1 MGYGI
6 QKWENGG
13 IAMNKTLLFA
23 LFLLLTS
30 CGGNK
35 PSQKQKDK
43 ADRYVQS
50 LVDADIGIYKGEL
63 TDANFLILAVDAY
76 SGANFDAYARTY
88 LEEAQGKGLEIKGV
102 YIVDI
107 KNCQFGDG
115 WVSGDRIGKAFK

>member
-13 IAMNKTLLFA
+13 IAMNKTLFA
-23 LFLLLTS
+23 LFLSLTS
-30 CGGNK
+30 CGGNR
-35 PSQKQKDK
+35 PSQEQKDK

-50 LVDADIGIYKGEL
+50 LVDANIGIYKGEL

>member
-23 LFLLLTS
+23 LFLSLTS
-30 CGGNK
+30 CGGNR
-35 PSQKQKDK
+35 PSQEQKDK

-50 LVDADIGIYKGEL
+50 LVDSDIGIYKGEL
-63 TDANFLILAVDAY
+63 TDVNFLILAVDAY

>member
-1 MGYGI
+1 MKKI
-6 QKWENGG
+6 
-13 IAMNKTLLFA
+13 
-23 LFLLLTS
+23 LLTILAISLFS
-30 CGGNK
+30 CGNNK
-35 PSQKQKDK
+35 PSQEQKDK

-63 TDANFLILAVDAY
+63 TDTNFLILAVDAY

-88 LEEAQGKGLEIKGV
+88 LEEAQRKGLEIKGV

-115 WVSGDRIGKAFK
+115 WVSGDRIGEAFK

>member
-1 MGYGI
+1 MKI
-6 QKWENGG
+6 
-13 IAMNKTLLFA
+13 
-23 LFLLLTS
+23 LLLIFTFSLLIFS
-30 CGGNK
+30 CGNDK
-35 PSQKQKDK
+35 PSQEQKAK
-43 ADRYVQS
+43 ANRYVQS

-88 LEEAQGKGLEIKGV
+88 LEEAQRKGLEVKGV

>member
-13 IAMNKTLLFA
+13 IAMNKTLLCA
-23 LFLLLTS
+23 LFLSLTS
-30 CGGNK
+30 CGGNR
-35 PSQKQKDK
+35 PSQEQKDK

-50 LVDADIGIYKGEL
+50 LVDANIGIYKGEL

>member
-1 MGYGI
+1 MRNPFI
-6 QKWENGG
+6 V
-13 IAMNKTLLFA
+13 AL
-23 LFLLLTS
+23 LFLLFS
-30 CGGNK
+30 CGNNK
-35 PSQKQKDK
+35 PSQEQKDK

-50 LVDADIGIYKGEL
+50 LVDAEIGIYKGEL

-76 SGANFDAYARTY
+76 PGANFDAYARTY
-88 LEEAQGKGLEIKGV
+88 LEEAQGKGLKIKGV

>member
-6 QKWENGG
+6 QKWENGR

-23 LFLLLTS
+23 LFLSLTS

-35 PSQKQKDK
+35 PSQEQKDK

-88 LEEAQGKGLEIKGV
+88 LEEAQRKGLEIKGV

-107 KNCQFGDG
+107 KDCQFGDG

>member
-1 MGYGI
+1 MI
-6 QKWENGG
+6 
-13 IAMNKTLLFA
+13 LFG
-23 LFLLLTS
+23 F
-30 CGGNK
+30 GGNK
-35 PSQKQKDK
+35 PSLKQKAK

-50 LVDADIGIYKGEL
+50 LMDADIGIYKGEL

-88 LEEAQGKGLEIKGV
+88 LEEAQRKGLEVKGV

-115 WVSGDRIGKAFK
+115 WVSGDRIGRAFK

>member
-1 MGYGI
+1 MVLYPNKLPESERVCSGI
-6 QKWENGG
+6 CT
-13 IAMNKTLLFA
+13 ILAISLFG
-23 LFLLLTS
+23 

-35 PSQKQKDK
+35 PSQEQKDK

>member
-6 QKWENGG
+6 QKWENGR

-23 LFLLLTS
+23 LFLSLTS

-35 PSQKQKDK
+35 PSQEQKDK

>member
-1 MGYGI
+1 MRKFFI
-6 QKWENGG
+6 
-13 IAMNKTLLFA
+13 ISLLF
-23 LFLLLTS
+23 LVFS
-30 CGGNK
+30 CGSNK
-35 PSQKQKDK
+35 PSQEQKAK

-50 LVDADIGIYKGEL
+50 LVDADIGIYKGAL

-76 SGANFDAYARTY
+76 SGANFDVYARTY
-88 LEEAQGKGLEIKGV
+88 LEEAQRKGLEIKGV